1 MPLLSWEPFFSR
13 QQEMSR
19 TLRKLST
26 TLFLLLSLVESI
38 RSWFIPDL
46 IIPKPLTL
54 RFCSGSLK
62 IQVFPYSYFS
72 IYLLLS
78 IFPLSISPE
87 YIFCSFLL
95 YIRRFSIIAFQ
106 IHWRPRQSINDYRLI
121 AHLGYCNFLT
131 TFSPNCVIQFIHL
144 NIVLFLGNITK

>member
-1 MPLLSWEPFFSR
+1 MRHTWLDARLLFRQINSRLKYDERRSKEKDESWKCKHLMFVLPQLWTHRKPKNHPFF
-13 QQEMSR
+13 
-19 TLRKLST
+19 
-26 TLFLLLSLVESI
+26 LL
-38 RSWFIPDL
+38 
-46 IIPKPLTL
+46 
-54 RFCSGSLK
+54 
-62 IQVFPYSYFS
+62 YFS

-78 IFPLSISPE
+78 SPLSISPQ

-106 IHWRPRQSINDYRLI
+106 INGRPRQSINDYRLI

-131 TFSPNCVIQFIHL
+131 TFSPNCLIQFIHL